1 MGFPNLL
8 QLKLNYF
15 KEKHCCPILFF
26 KYIEEKKQDL
36 LIKHK
41 INKILEMFI

>member
-15 KEKHCCPILFF
+15 KENHCCPILFF
-26 KYIEEKKQDL
+26 KYVEEKKAGFAYKTQ
-36 LIKHK
+36 
-41 INKILEMFI
+41 NK